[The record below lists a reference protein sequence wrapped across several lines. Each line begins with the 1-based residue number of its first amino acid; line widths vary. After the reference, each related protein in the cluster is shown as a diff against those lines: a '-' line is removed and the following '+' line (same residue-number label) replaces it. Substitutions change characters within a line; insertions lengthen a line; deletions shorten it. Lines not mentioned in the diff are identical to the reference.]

1 MNIFFKR
8 RLKIYKIM
16 YFKDFEYLI
25 RGRFYEYM
33 EYIKYVV
40 KVNSI

>member
-8 RLKIYKIM
+8 RFKIYM

-25 RGRFYEYM
+25 RGRFYEYT